1 MHKTIAALL
10 LAGVALSLPARAET
24 LTYSWR
30 LKGGITW
37 AAKLAFP
44 ASGKGTLQTDQSGNV
59 HSQLTIIGKDE
70 PGAFYLYESLMAP
83 DGAKTLSSRNAYAYR
98 NDHRDERINF
108 DTAKGLT
115 QVHRVDNDTNE
126 TRVKK
131 LSSPEPK
138 DVLTS
143 IYYLRQHAD
152 ELRMPK
158 RAEIYSGSKGYGVL
172 YVPQPATTVNNVAVR
187 PFRIQPVGGGDKT
200 GEVRVW
206 LTDDAQHVPVRIEI
220 DQKYATLKLD
230 LVK

>member
-10 LAGVALSLPARAET
+10 LAGVAFALPLRAET

-44 ASGKGTLQTDQSGNV
+44 ASGQGTLQTDEAGNV
-59 HSQLTIIGKDE
+59 HSQLTMLGKDD
-70 PGAFYLYESLMAP
+70 PKSFYLYESVMAP

-98 NDHRDERINF
+98 DDHRDERVVF
-108 DTAKGLT
+108 DTTKGQT

-126 TRVKK
+126 TRIKK
-131 LSSPEPK
+131 LSSIEPK

-143 IYYLRQHAD
+143 IYYLRHHAD

-158 RAEIYSGSKGYGVL
+158 RAEIFSGSKGYGVL
-172 YVPQPATTVNNVAVR
+172 YIPQPATTMNNVAVR
-187 PFRIQPVGGGDKT
+187 PFRIQPIGGDKT

-206 LTDDAQHVPVRIEI
+206 LSDDAQHVPVRIEI